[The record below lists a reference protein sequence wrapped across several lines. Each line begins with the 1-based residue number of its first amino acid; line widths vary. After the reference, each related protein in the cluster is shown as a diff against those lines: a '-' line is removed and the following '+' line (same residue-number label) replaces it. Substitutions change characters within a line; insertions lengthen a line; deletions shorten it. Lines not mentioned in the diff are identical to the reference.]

1 MHTRRL
7 LFWDVS
13 IRNSLRSNNYFPW
26 SPAAVE
32 NKPFRREDGRSR
44 TCLQPRRKGSRQ
56 SSFRNPR
63 AHIRARPPVAV
74 TSAPLLLPTPSIP
87 CLRSP
92 KSRSAFR
99 LEVVHA
105 ANQAGNQAGNLVE
118 IFSVT
123 TPGSPRPGPGRT
135 LPKDDAGSS
144 CGCLLYTSPSP
155 RDRG

>member
-1 MHTRRL
+1 M
-7 LFWDVS
+7 V
-13 IRNSLRSNNYFPW
+13 
-26 SPAAVE
+26 
-32 NKPFRREDGRSR
+32 
-44 TCLQPRRKGSRQ
+44 
-56 SSFRNPR
+56 
-63 AHIRARPPVAV
+63 V
-74 TSAPLLLPTPSIP
+74 TIAPLLPTPSIP
-87 CLRSP
+87 YLRSP

-144 CGCLLYTSPSP
+144 CGVVLRVRWRMARVPGSAGTLGKG
-155 RDRG
+155 RGIGRTLEI